1 MMIEQWSPEW
11 SNAVFSTQERDLRWK
26 NVRELMARD
35 GLDAL
40 VVMPCSNNHNRG
52 GADSLYLT
60 QLGENADETVVFFPI
75 EGEPTAWLS
84 RGGVWPSSNWFTDI
98 RNAPRGSG
106 GKVIVER
113 LKEAGLEGGR
123 IGIPGLTG
131 GALAH
136 CREAEGEVNWQSM
149 DILQRGLPNAKV
161 SSATDLLGEARFV
174 KTEEEIEF
182 VRKGT
187 QIAEKVLQTVVET
200 AGTGV
205 SERHVFSSMMYT
217 SAIEGGSFTPMFGWI
232 SGNLDE
238 MNHRV
243 EQPSFRSFEKGDV
256 LVLEI
261 DGRWGSYISQI
272 DQTFTMGPA
281 HQDTKDAMEIT
292 YECFDRTMENLKPGV
307 LIKDLMELAM
317 VEGMGGRGVAT
328 LGMHGRG
335 PGDDGPLVTPRTNPL
350 AQQVVLQENAVMCVK
365 PGASVDGKGYAASW
379 GDSVIVT
386 KNGGVRL
393 GTRERTLHELS

>member
-1 MMIEQWSPEW
+1 
-11 SNAVFSTQERDLRWK
+11 
-26 NVRELMARD
+26 
-35 GLDAL
+35 
-40 VVMPCSNNHNRG
+40 
-52 GADSLYLT
+52 
-60 QLGENADETVVFFPI
+60 
-75 EGEPTAWLS
+75 
-84 RGGVWPSSNWFTDI
+84 
-98 RNAPRGSG
+98 
-106 GKVIVER
+106 
-113 LKEAGLEGGR
+113 
-123 IGIPGLTG
+123 
-131 GALAH
+131 
-136 CREAEGEVNWQSM
+136 M